1 MEKSTDFFKLKTENG
16 KWKLIFRFQLSTFF
30 GRSATRR
37 AFRSIFARYVITSLA
52 KDAAAIPNATCK
64 KVETSPLWRLKKKMS
79 RLFNIGRDE
88 SRPYKTDSQLS
99 TFSFQFSTFF
109 YGLNPEPPCNVIVSP
124 VTYDAS
130 SDAKKTH
137 TLPMSFIGSAKR
149 PNGIPCIVFS
159 NNSG

>member
-64 KVETSPLWRLKKKMS
+64 KSRDVTPVASQKKKCLVS
-79 RLFNIGRDE
+79 SISDAINHVPTKLIA
-88 SRPYKTDSQLS
+88 DSQLS
-99 TFSFQFSTFF
+99 VFNFF